1 MTDPQADTAP
11 APEEAGTST
20 GDGATAAAAR
30 EEVTAAL
37 AQAERITEL
46 EHHLRRALADL
57 DNLRKRFERE
67 LARERSAER
76 ARVTRELL
84 PLVDNLERALTHAG
98 ATAESL
104 MEGTR
109 AVLDDANAALHRLG
123 YPRFDDAGAPFDP
136 ARHEAVAT
144 VAIDAPP
151 GTVVETVRPGYGTKE
166 ELLRPAAVVV
176 ARHPD

>member
-1 MTDPQADTAP
+1 MTDPPADTEP
-11 APEEAGTST
+11 APEEAGTSA
-20 GDGATAAAAR
+20 GDGVTAEDVR
-30 EEVTAAL
+30 DEVTAAK

-76 ARVTRELL
+76 ARVTKELL

-109 AVLDDANAALHRLG
+109 AVLDDANAALQRLG
-123 YPRFDDAGAPFDP
+123 YPRFEDTGTPFDP

-144 VAIDAPP
+144 VANGAPP
-151 GTVVETVRPGYGTKE
+151 GIVVETVRPGYGTEE

-176 ARHPD
+176 ARHAD